1 MSFLA
6 VSLVALVFS
15 FVGSLPLVGPIAV
28 LVVSNGVNGRY
39 KDALQIGL
47 GAAVAEGIYAFL
59 AFWGFAT
66 FLARYAIVL
75 PISRAVTA
83 AVLLSLGV
91 HFLFFRLKDVAP
103 TSARQA
109 KRGRFWVGFSIS
121 ILNPTLLA
129 TWSAVTTFLYS
140 KQLVAMTA
148 LLAIPFGG
156 FAAGG
161 IMLWA
166 FMMVALMRT
175 FRERFPK
182 GLLTWIVR
190 GMGVVLIGVGLWSG
204 AELVRYIVAKAPA
217 GHVAADAA
225 SPTTAGDGVLEA
237 RSLAIRREHSG

>member
-66 FLARYAIVL
+66 FLTRYAIVL

-83 AVLLSLGV
+83 AILLSLGV
-91 HFLFFRLKDVAP
+91 HFLFFQLKDVAP
-103 TSARQA
+103 TSVGEA

-140 KQLVAMTA
+140 KQLFAMTGM
-148 LLAIPFGG
+148 LAIPFGG

-161 IMLWA
+161 IMIWA
-166 FMMVALMRT
+166 FMMVTLMRK

-182 GLLTWIVR
+182 GLLTWMVR
-190 GMGVVLIGVGLWSG
+190 GMGVVLIGIGVWSG

-217 GHVAADAA
+217 GHVA
-225 SPTTAGDGVLEA
+225 SRNEPFPFRQRG
-237 RSLAIRREHSG
+237 R